1 MCLHLTNGD
10 SSVLNPLKRLRGP
23 CFLNFVENDHDRLQL
38 YHRVVGTIGGWQHS
52 KGSIL
57 GPSLYLEAEVIN
69 RQQHWEKVHLSYWV
83 HGIHDSSEQK
93 LLDMRI
99 SCWTSNTLVEAKLVQ
114 VEMFSCKSDSGEVFG
129 GMYSITLLKNNNDGL
144 CDDSCLQFSNYRIL
158 VLKNS
163 IFSHHLK
170 KEEDK
175 RRYFIYVLAS
185 L

>member
-1 MCLHLTNGD
+1 MRIHLGLDSSYLAMCLHLTNGD

-93 LLDMRI
+93 LPWHENFMLDIQHSRWGKI
-99 SCWTSNTLVEAKLVQ
+99 SSTWNVFLQKWFRRGIWRHVQHHPLEKQQWRPLWWFMPPISQLQNTS
-114 VEMFSCKSDSGEVFG
+114 
-129 GMYSITLLKNNNDGL
+129 I
-144 CDDSCLQFSNYRIL
+144 
-158 VLKNS
+158 
-163 IFSHHLK
+163 
-170 KEEDK
+170 KE
-175 RRYFIYVLAS
+175 
-185 L
+185 

>member
-1 MCLHLTNGD
+1 MRIHLGLDSSYLAMCLHLTNGD

-99 SCWTSNTLVEAKLVQ
+99 SCWTSNTLIEAKLVQ
-114 VEMFSCKSDSGEVFG
+114 LDIFLAKVIPERYLEACTASPSWKTTMTAFV
-129 GMYSITLLKNNNDGL
+129 MIHANN
-144 CDDSCLQFSNYRIL
+144 FPTTEY
-158 VLKNS
+158 
-163 IFSHHLK
+163 
-170 KEEDK
+170 
-175 RRYFIYVLAS
+175 
-185 L
+185 